1 MRTMDDNKKTSQ
13 EIDRFLKENPNLKKA
28 MDVFGVSMKEYTKA
42 INALTKKNVII
53 TSNNT
58 NGDLGRN

>member
-1 MRTMDDNKKTSQ
+1 MKEK
-13 EIDRFLKENPNLKKA
+13 EKIDKQVKHFLKANPNLKKA
-28 MDVFGVSMKEYTKA
+28 MEIFGVSMKEYTKA

>member
-1 MRTMDDNKKTSQ
+1 MTTMNDKKKTSQ
-13 EIDRFLKENPNLKKA
+13 EIERFLKENPNLKKA
-28 MDVFGVSMKEYTKA
+28 MDIFGVGMKEYTKA